1 VGRFLELFSDE
12 FDRSSLAP
20 HGSVDPSVIQALA
33 AKLAD
38 DDKDIRQEA
47 AYALGILNGTEALP
61 ALANSLRDP
70 ESSVRGAAAT
80 AIGKIGTAENG
91 RALVPLLSDDS
102 ANVRNRVLQ
111 AIGVLRVKEAGPALR
126 QLYEANRRKE
136 GGPRILAALSR
147 IGDPAQADLFQE
159 LVQDPDPER
168 KRLAIEGLGRISDG
182 SRLPAFKKDY
192 QREKNEELR
201 LAYSFALTLL
211 GDRAF
216 LDTIVLSLPSRTLGT
231 RSRSYL
237 QEMGPA
243 ILPELDPYLND
254 PEAEIRATL
263 CDIIASFG
271 DPDAIPRLTP
281 LINDPSQTVADKANR
296 ARRGLRSVGGSQGL
310 ALRTLAAR
318 LRGRLPLSWCRA
330 ASTCPARE
338 GGRHLSSSVREGK
351 SLLESG
357 QLDAALAEL
366 QKSPDDPDSLYYQ
379 GRVWAKKAESA
390 PLPTPPP
397 PPVPAPRGW
406 QPPPAPEFKPEEIQ
420 AAQLYE
426 RAIAAKP
433 DHAAAHLALSQL
445 LAPHAAHQYDLA
457 EEAAKHKKPPV
468 PAAPLPIDASVDK
481 VIRGYQVAM
490 QADPTSPTP
499 VEEIIPSAAAWAG
512 STRPRR
518 AWEMVR
524 RKKEKDTAEP
534 LARYGDFL
542 ADEKKEPLAAIEQYR
557 QALIWVPETTP
568 PGRVAALPEDGH
580 GSLRQA
586 AIPGGRRPSLG
597 SAEASRIA
605 VRPGP
610 MLEDYRARLRSIR
623 R

>member
-1 VGRFLELFSDE
+1 MIQRTAPAALVFVLLAGVSEAASRPSFEDLVANLKSPNAGTRREAAAELGHSRRREAVTPLAALVRDPDAKVRRALRELRDLSAVPAIVTSLGDGEPQIREEAIGSLVEIYADRDRGNPVGRFLELFSDE

-102 ANVRNRVLQ
+102 TNVRNRVLQ

-243 ILPELDPYLND
+243 ILPELYPYLND

-296 ARRGLRSVGGSQGL
+296 AVE
-310 ALRTLAAR
+310 R
-318 LRGRLPLSWCRA
+318 LRR
-330 ASTCPARE
+330 
-338 GGRHLSSSVREGK
+338 
-351 SLLESG
+351 SG
-357 QLDAALAEL
+357 
-366 QKSPDDPDSLYYQ
+366 
-379 GRVWAKKAESA
+379 
-390 PLPTPPP
+390 
-397 PPVPAPRGW
+397 
-406 QPPPAPEFKPEEIQ
+406 
-420 AAQLYE
+420 
-426 RAIAAKP
+426 AAK
-433 DHAAAHLALSQL
+433 
-445 LAPHAAHQYDLA
+445 
-457 EEAAKHKKPPV
+457 
-468 PAAPLPIDASVDK
+468 
-481 VIRGYQVAM
+481 
-490 QADPTSPTP
+490 
-499 VEEIIPSAAAWAG
+499 
-512 STRPRR
+512 
-518 AWEMVR
+518 
-524 RKKEKDTAEP
+524 
-534 LARYGDFL
+534 
-542 ADEKKEPLAAIEQYR
+542 
-557 QALIWVPETTP
+557 
-568 PGRVAALPEDGH
+568 
-580 GSLRQA
+580 
-586 AIPGGRRPSLG
+586 
-597 SAEASRIA
+597 ASR
-605 VRPGP
+605 
-610 MLEDYRARLRSIR
+610 
-623 R
+623 